1 MCSFVCCMLLC
12 HIHVPCEDKNGLGM
26 ESTWHVINGI
36 SQEDVSWIDD
46 NISVYRWCA
55 IFPSNKKSYFIASCN
70 RRFFLYLILLYGLHS
85 CNTSLIIAI
94 VCGAIE
100 NPVVI
105 ANFLAKCKC
114 SSSPSKKFLGRFAME
129 AKENLRAPTL
139 IARSINTNTKFF

>member
-1 MCSFVCCMLLC
+1 MCSFPCCMLLC
-12 HIHVPCEDKNGLGM
+12 HVHIPREDNNGLGM

-55 IFPSNKKSYFIASCN
+55 IFLNNKKSYFIASCN
-70 RRFFLYLILLYGLHS
+70 RRFVISDPLIWTTFMQHLTYHSHCLWSDRKSS
-85 CNTSLIIAI
+85 CN
-94 VCGAIE
+94 CK
-100 NPVVI
+100 
-105 ANFLAKCKC
+105 FLAKCKC

-139 IARSINTNTKFF
+139 IARSININTKFF